1 MENALQKPQ
10 LLSRRDTMIAA
21 LGRAEAFIEGYDEQ
35 RDQSQVGLRLEYF
48 DSMWKSLE
56 QVQGQL
62 EDTETTSEVDNP
74 NYTCLIEFLQR
85 RIRVLESIS
94 VNHHHS
100 NSNTTVQPPNVK
112 RFHNHQRLSS
122 YSSTATANGRCP
134 ACGQQHPLLR
144 CQKFYRSSVSERLNV
159 VNAYRLCINC
169 LCANHIARD
178 CSSNFNCKHC
188 NRRHHSLL
196 HTSPSEE
203 HSSNNSTTPVVV
215 NRTSTIPQNDSVE
228 QTAAATAEIIP
239 RVESVMPVNQPTE
252 NVFLMTVIVNL
263 VDAFGQEHPARALL
277 DSASQ
282 PNLIT
287 ERMAQLLRI
296 RRNRVNITIMGA
308 GQLSKPVRESVRTQV
323 RSRTT
328 DFCCDV
334 SFLVMSKVTANLPAQ
349 DVSRMGWKL
358 PKDITLADPTFNR
371 SQPIDLVLGA
381 KHFHSLFPTAAR
393 LQIEDRLPLLVDSVF
408 GWVVAGSASSIRA
421 ADESD
426 VDEILQSNVV
436 SMVSLEQSIER
447 FWMTESLSTNDT
459 LSVEERFCE
468 NLYQSTTTRNQQG
481 RYVVRLP
488 LKEEL
493 ITKLGD
499 SKGPAFHRYQLL
511 ERRLARKPELKV
523 EYGRFMEEYLSLGH
537 MKLISEY
544 DKQASS
550 VYYLPHHPVIKDSST
565 TTKVRVV
572 FDGSSMTSSG
582 SSLNEA
588 LCVGPIVQDNLLTL
602 ILRFRT
608 YPVALVADIAKMYR
622 QVLVQPEHTP
632 LQRILY
638 RFSPSNPVQSYELLT
653 VTYGLAPSAFLAT
666 RTLKQLAKDE
676 GLTYSLGGPALE
688 RNFYVDDFI
697 GGASSVEEDIRLRN
711 ELSELLKKGGFEL
724 RKWTS
729 NHLEVLHGLNADQ
742 IGTQSPL
749 QFGPDETVKTL
760 GISWEPKNDF
770 LRFDSQIEPINGPWT
785 KRLILST
792 IAKLFDP
799 MGLISPVVVSAKILM
814 QQLWVLSCGWDD
826 PVPEIIQTKWNTYW
840 QDLPKIA
847 AFRVQ
852 RYAFLPRSQVQ
863 LHTFSDASE
872 DAYGACVYARSEE
885 TNGSIRTPSR
895 CRASSAGHNS
905 SNVLASEW
913 PPAGQKHYS

>member
-21 LGRAEAFIEGYDEQ
+21 LGRAEAFLEAYDEQ
-35 RDQSQVGLRLEYF
+35 RDQSQVRLRLEYL

-62 EDTETTSEVDNP
+62 EDSEATSEGRVQHAATRADFEPRLFRIKGDLISKLPVSPITNAQVPQPPLSTSSLSGIRLPTISLPEFDGDYEQWLPFHDTYVALIHNNPDLPEIQKFHYLRAALRGEAAQLVESIPISSANYNLAWNTLTGRYANEYLLKKRHLQALFDIPPVKRETAATLHSLVDDFERHTKILHQLGEPTDSWGAILEHLLCTRLHDDSLKAWEDHASTVDNP

-296 RRNRVNITIMGA
+296 RRNRVNIIIMGA

-523 EYGRFMEEYLSLGH
+523 EYGRFMEEYLSL
-537 MKLISEY
+537 
-544 DKQASS
+544 
-550 VYYLPHHPVIKDSST
+550 
-565 TTKVRVV
+565 
-572 FDGSSMTSSG
+572 
-582 SSLNEA
+582 
-588 LCVGPIVQDNLLTL
+588 
-602 ILRFRT
+602 
-608 YPVALVADIAKMYR
+608 
-622 QVLVQPEHTP
+622 
-632 LQRILY
+632 
-638 RFSPSNPVQSYELLT
+638 
-653 VTYGLAPSAFLAT
+653 VT
-666 RTLKQLAKDE
+666 
-676 GLTYSLGGPALE
+676 
-688 RNFYVDDFI
+688 
-697 GGASSVEEDIRLRN
+697 
-711 ELSELLKKGGFEL
+711 
-724 RKWTS
+724 
-729 NHLEVLHGLNADQ
+729 
-742 IGTQSPL
+742 
-749 QFGPDETVKTL
+749 
-760 GISWEPKNDF
+760 
-770 LRFDSQIEPINGPWT
+770 
-785 KRLILST
+785 
-792 IAKLFDP
+792 
-799 MGLISPVVVSAKILM
+799 
-814 QQLWVLSCGWDD
+814 
-826 PVPEIIQTKWNTYW
+826 
-840 QDLPKIA
+840 
-847 AFRVQ
+847 
-852 RYAFLPRSQVQ
+852 
-863 LHTFSDASE
+863 
-872 DAYGACVYARSEE
+872 
-885 TNGSIRTPSR
+885 
-895 CRASSAGHNS
+895 
-905 SNVLASEW
+905 
-913 PPAGQKHYS
+913 